1 ARQDHRHSPKEV
13 LRGVLA
19 RTLPET
25 LLAQI
30 FFTSQVTR
38 HLDRSGYV
46 RFRRWRL
53 YAEAGLAKKPVTVHL
68 SASTLR
74 VEYKLTDLALYSM
87 TWHEDRR
94 HITEVAN
101 PRVIETS
108 YRSPQLTLWTL
119 GPVE

>member
-1 ARQDHRHSPKEV
+1 
-13 LRGVLA
+13 
-19 RTLPET
+19 
-25 LLAQI
+25 
-30 FFTSQVTR
+30 
-38 HLDRSGYV
+38 V

-74 VEYKLTDLALYSM
+74 VEYKQTDLALYSM

-119 GPVE
+119 GPDE